1 MTVRD
6 LFAVT
11 ESYTKVQFCYDKE
24 GYSVSG
30 TVSDFL
36 KYNDY
41 VLDLEISFL
50 ELSVDRTCR
59 SVMRISVVEEEGRD
73 I

>member
-6 LFAVT
+6 LFNVT
-11 ESYTKVQFCYDKE
+11 ESHTKVEFHYYDE

-36 KYNDY
+36 EHDDY

-59 SVMRISVVEEEGRD
+59 SVMCISVIEEENV
-73 I
+73 